1 MEVYINDIAAFLPNE
16 AVANDEIEDVLGKIH
31 NIRSRVKSRIL
42 KNNGIEKRYY
52 SIDRKTG
59 KLNYTNAQ
67 LTAEAIR
74 RLQPFDDFSIDQIQC
89 LCCGTTIADLI
100 CPGHG
105 LMVHGELKIP
115 PCEVISTSGICLSGM
130 AAFKAAYMN
139 VALKFSDNAVA
150 TGSDMASSLMRA
162 NFFEHLQNEP
172 ELRNHPVLGFD
183 TDFLRWMLSDAAG
196 AVFLSGRKNKGKISL
211 RVDWMEHVSYAGEM
225 DVCMYAGGIKN
236 EDGTA
241 TGWRELD
248 SLKESLDKNLFALKQ
263 DAGLLNEEIIKVSVD
278 RALART
284 IGRRNI
290 KAADIDWFLPHYSSE
305 FFRDKLHDA
314 MAAIGFE
321 IPYEKWFTNLAY
333 KGNTGAA
340 SIYVI
345 MEEIFHSGRLK
356 EGDRI
361 LCFIPES
368 GRFSVAYLM
377 LTVV

>member
-1 MEVYINDIAAFLPNE
+1 MEVYINDIATFLPNE
-16 AVANDEIEDVLGKIH
+16 AVNNDEIEEVLGRIH
-31 NIRSRVKSRIL
+31 NIRSRVKSRVL
-42 KNNGIEKRYY
+42 KSNGITSRYY

-74 RLQPFDDFSIDQIQC
+74 KLRPYDGFSIDKIQC
-89 LCCGTTIADLI
+89 LCCGTTIADVI

-115 PCEVISTSGICLSGM
+115 PCEVISTSGICLSGI

-139 VALKFSDNAVA
+139 VALNFSDNAVA
-150 TGSDMASSLMRA
+150 TGSDQAAPIMRS
-162 NFFEHLQNEP
+162 NFFTHLKNDP
-172 ELRNHPVLGFD
+172 EYSNHPVIGFES
-183 TDFLRWMLSDAAG
+183 DFLRWMLSDAAG
-196 AVFLSGRKNKGKISL
+196 AIFMSPTKNKDKISL
-211 RVDWMEHVSYAGEM
+211 RIDWIEHVSFAGEM
-225 DVCMYAGGIKN
+225 EACMYAGAVKN
-236 EDGTA
+236 DDGTL

-248 SLKESLDKNLFALKQ
+248 SLAEAMDKNFFALKQ
-263 DAGLLNEEIIKVSVD
+263 DAAILDQEIINVCVNK
-278 RALART
+278 ALVRT
-284 IGRRNI
+284 IGKRKI
-290 KAADIDWFLPHYSSE
+290 TADEIDWFLPHYSSE
-305 FFRDKLHDA
+305 FFRDKLYEA
-314 MAAIGFE
+314 MAGIDFK
-321 IPYEKWFTNLAY
+321 IPYEKWFTNLSY

-356 EGDRI
+356 KGDKI

>member
-16 AVANDEIEDVLGKIH
+16 AVNNDEIEEVLGKIH

-42 KNNGIEKRYY
+42 KSNGIEKRYY
-52 SIDRKTG
+52 AIDRKTG

-74 RLQPFDDFSIDQIQC
+74 KLQPFEGFSVDQIQC
-89 LCCGTTIADLI
+89 LCCGTTIADVI

-115 PCEVISTSGICLSGM
+115 PCEVISASGICLSGM

-139 VALKFSDNAVA
+139 VALGFSENAVA
-150 TGSDMASSLMRA
+150 SGSELASSLMRS
-162 NFFEHLQNEP
+162 NFFEHLQNEQN
-172 ELRNHPVLGFD
+172 LSNHPVLNFES
-183 TDFLRWMLSDAAG
+183 DFLRWMLSDAAG
-196 AVFLSGRKNKGKISL
+196 AVFLSGQKNKGKISL
-211 RVDWMEHVSYAGEM
+211 QVEWMEHVSYAGEM
-225 DVCMYAGGIKN
+225 DACMYAGAVKN
-236 EDGTA
+236 DDGTI
-241 TGWRELD
+241 TGWRQLD
-248 SLKESLDKNLFALKQ
+248 SIKEALDKNFFALKQ
-263 DAGLLNEEIIKVSVD
+263 DTALLNQEMIRVSVD
-278 RALART
+278 RALVRT

-290 KAADIDWFLPHYSSE
+290 KAADIDWFLPHYSSDY
-305 FFRDKLHDA
+305 FRDKLHDA
-314 MAAIGFE
+314 MAAAGFA
-321 IPYEKWFTNLAY
+321 IPYDRWFTNLST

-345 MEEIFHSGRLK
+345 LEELFHSGKLK
-356 EGDRI
+356 KGDKL

-368 GRFSVAYLM
+368 GRFSVAYLL

>member
-16 AVANDEIEDVLGKIH
+16 AVTNDEIEEVLGKIH

-42 KNNGIEKRYY
+42 KNNGIDKRYY
-52 SIDRKTG
+52 AIDRKTG

-67 LTAEAIR
+67 LTAEAVR
-74 RLQPFDDFSIDQIQC
+74 KLQPFENFSIDQIQC
-89 LCCGTTIADLI
+89 LCCGTTIADVI

-105 LMVHGELKIP
+105 LMVLGELKIP

-150 TGSDMASSLMRA
+150 TGSDLPSSLMRS
-162 NFFEHLQNEP
+162 NFFKHLKNEQ
-172 ELRNHPVLGFD
+172 EFSNHPVLGFE

-196 AVFLSGRKNKGKISL
+196 AVFMSGQKNKGNISL
-211 RVDWMEHVSYAGEM
+211 RVDWMEHVSYAGDME
-225 DVCMYAGGIKN
+225 VCMYAGAVKN
-236 EDGTA
+236 DDGTV

-248 SLKESLDKNLFALKQ
+248 SLQEALDKNFFALKQ
-263 DAGLLNEEIIKVSVD
+263 DTAILNQEIMRVSVD
-278 RALART
+278 LALART
-284 IGRRNI
+284 IGKRNI
-290 KAADIDWFLPHYSSE
+290 KAEDVDWFLPHYSSLY
-305 FFRDKLHDA
+305 FRDKLHDA
-314 MAAIGFE
+314 MAVIGFE
-321 IPYEKWFTNLAY
+321 IPYEKWFTNLSY

-356 EGDRI
+356 KGDKI
-361 LCFIPES
+361 LCYIPES
-368 GRFSVAYLM
+368 GRFSVAYLH